1 VLSLV
6 ISAVNPLETK
16 SWISKSI
23 KVSLIAVNNII
34 VKKVSL
40 KVSIITV
47 NVRQTWISKSNK
59 VSLIVVNNII
69 VKKVSLKVSLIPVNV
84 IDYHFHLLQ

>member
-1 VLSLV
+1 MLPKSIKVSLIAGSV
-6 ISAVNPLETK
+6 EQLKKMIQE
-16 SWISKSI
+16 SI

-40 KVSIITV
+40 KVS
-47 NVRQTWISKSNK
+47 
-59 VSLIVVNNII
+59 LIA
-69 VKKVSLKVSLIPVNV
+69 VNV